1 MTPREIF
8 LNGCNEIA
16 ANFTDFKPT
25 QKGQKLT
32 KLASDKEILFEIYFG
47 SSMRN
52 YSGSVSILPQVA
64 IYCKRLKKLMQ
75 EELPYST
82 DLVFVSYLSYLT
94 PRRQF
99 RDWQLAGASLEPS
112 VQEISAAIKDY
123 ALGVFELFADKQKAV
138 EFMRRHGA
146 KFNKNLSAFDL
157 CPIYFVYYFGG
168 KDAAEAFFNIC
179 LSDCTYKG
187 RFYKLYEELANGA
200 EADFSRSSFW
210 SDTEAKFTFIK
221 GLRILNG

>member
-1 MTPREIF
+1 MSPREIF

-16 ANFTDFKPT
+16 ANFADFKPT

-32 KLASDKEILFEIYFG
+32 KLTSDKEILFEIYFS

-52 YSGSVSILPQVA
+52 YSGSVSILPQIA

-75 EELPYST
+75 EEPPCST
-82 DLVFVSYLSYLT
+82 DLIFVSYLSYLT

-99 RDWQLAGASLEPS
+99 RDWQLAGASFELS
-112 VQEISAAIKDY
+112 VREISAAIKDC
-123 ALGVFELFADKQKAV
+123 ALPIFELFEDKQKAV
-138 EFMRRHGA
+138 EFMMRHGA

-157 CPIYFVYYFGG
+157 RPIYFVYYFGG
-168 KDAAEAFFNIC
+168 RDAAEAFFNVC

-210 SDTEAKFTFIK
+210 GDTEAKFAFVK
-221 GLRILNG
+221 GLKILNG

>member
-1 MTPREIF
+1 MSPREIF
-8 LNGCNEIA
+8 LNGCAEIA
-16 ANFTDFKPT
+16 ANFMDFKPT

-32 KLASDKEILFEIYFG
+32 KLASNKDISFEIYFS

-75 EELPYST
+75 EELSYST
-82 DLVFVSYLSYLT
+82 DLVFVSYLGYLT
-94 PRRQF
+94 QF
-99 RDWQLAGASLEPS
+99 RDWQLAGASFEPS
-112 VQEISAAIKDY
+112 VSEISAAIKDC
-123 ALGVFELFADKQKAV
+123 ALPIFELFEDKRKAV
-138 EFMRRHGA
+138 EFMTQRGA

-168 KDAAEAFFNIC
+168 KDAAEAFFNVC
-179 LSDCTYKG
+179 LSECTYKG

-210 SDTEAKFTFIK
+210 SDTEAKFAFLK

>member
-16 ANFTDFKPT
+16 ANFTYFKPT

-75 EELPYST
+75 EELSYST
-82 DLVFVSYLSYLT
+82 DLVFVSYLGYLT
-94 PRRQF
+94 PRKQF
-99 RDWQLAGASLEPS
+99 RDWQLAGASFEPS
-112 VQEISAAIKDY
+112 VREISAAIKDY
-123 ALGVFELFADKQKAV
+123 ALSIFELFADKQKAM

-157 CPIYFVYYFGG
+157 RPIYFIYYFGG
-168 KDAAEAFFNIC
+168 KDA
-179 LSDCTYKG
+179 
-187 RFYKLYEELANGA
+187 A

-210 SDTEAKFTFIK
+210 SDTEAKFAFVK
-221 GLRILNG
+221 GLKILNG

>member
-1 MTPREIF
+1 MSPREIF
-8 LNGCNEIA
+8 LNGCAEIA
-16 ANFTDFKPT
+16 ANFMDFKPT

-32 KLASDKEILFEIYFG
+32 KLASNKDISFEIYFS

-75 EELPYST
+75 EELSYST
-82 DLVFVSYLSYLT
+82 DLVFVSYLGYLT
-94 PRRQF
+94 QF
-99 RDWQLAGASLEPS
+99 RDWQLAGASFEPS
-112 VQEISAAIKDY
+112 VSEISAAIKDC
-123 ALGVFELFADKQKAV
+123 ALPIFELFEDKRKAV
-138 EFMRRHGA
+138 EFMTQRGA

-168 KDAAEAFFNIC
+168 KDAAEAFFNVC

-200 EADFSRSSFW
+200 EADFGRSSFW
-210 SDTEAKFTFIK
+210 SDTEAKFAFVK

>member
-8 LNGCNEIA
+8 LNGCARIA
-16 ANFTDFKPT
+16 ANFSYFKPT
-25 QKGQKLT
+25 QKGQRLT
-32 KLASDKEILFEIYFG
+32 KIGGDKDISFEIYFS

-75 EELPYST
+75 EELSYST

-99 RDWQLAGASLEPS
+99 RDWQLAGASFEPS
-112 VQEISAAIKDY
+112 VREISAVIKDY
-123 ALGVFELFADKQKAV
+123 ALPIFELFEDKKKAV
-138 EFMRRHGA
+138 EFMMQRGA

-157 CPIYFVYYFGG
+157 RPIYFIFYFGG
-168 KDAAEAFFNIC
+168 RDAAEAFFNAC
-179 LSDCTYKG
+179 LSECTYKG

-200 EADFSRSSFW
+200 EADFSRSSFM
-210 SDTEAKFTFIK
+210 SDTEAKFAFLK
-221 GLRILNG
+221 GLKILNG

>member
-16 ANFTDFKPT
+16 ANFTYFKPT

-32 KLASDKEILFEIYFG
+32 KLASDKEISFEIYF
-47 SSMRN
+47 SSSVRN
-52 YSGSVSILPQVA
+52 YASSVSILPQIA

-75 EELPYST
+75 EELSYST
-82 DLVFVSYLSYLT
+82 DLVFVSYLGCLT
-94 PRRQF
+94 PRKQF
-99 RDWQLAGASLEPS
+99 SDWQLAGASFEPN
-112 VQEISAAIKDY
+112 VREISAAIKDC
-123 ALGVFELFADKQKAV
+123 ALPIFELFEDKQKAV

-157 CPIYFVYYFGG
+157 RPIYFIFYFGG
-168 KDAAEAFFNIC
+168 KDAAEAFFNVC
-179 LSDCTYKG
+179 LGDCTYKG

-200 EADFSRSSFW
+200 ETDFSRSSFW
-210 SDTEAKFTFIK
+210 SDTEAKFAFVK
-221 GLRILNG
+221 GLKILNG

>member
-1 MTPREIF
+1 MSPREIF
-8 LNGCNEIA
+8 LNACTEIA
-16 ANFTDFKPT
+16 ANFTNFKPT

-32 KLASDKEILFEIYFG
+32 KLASDKDISFEIYFS

-52 YSGSVSILPQVA
+52 YSGSVSILPQIA

-75 EELPYST
+75 EELPYSR

-99 RDWQLAGASLEPS
+99 RDWQLAGASFEPS
-112 VQEISAAIKDY
+112 VREISAAIKDC
-123 ALGVFELFADKQKAV
+123 ALPIFELFEDKQKAV
-138 EFMRRHGA
+138 ELMMQRGA

-157 CPIYFVYYFGG
+157 RPIYFVYYFGG
-168 KDAAEAFFNIC
+168 RDAAETFFNVC

-200 EADFSRSSFW
+200 EADFSRSLFW
-210 SDTEAKFTFIK
+210 SDAEAKFAFVK
-221 GLRILNG
+221 GLGILNG

>member
-8 LNGCNEIA
+8 LNGCNEIT

-32 KLASDKEILFEIYFG
+32 KLANDKEILFEIYFG

-52 YSGSVSILPQVA
+52 YSGSVSILPQIA

-75 EELPYST
+75 EELSYST
-82 DLVFVSYLSYLT
+82 DLVFVSHLGYLT
-94 PRRQF
+94 PRKQF
-99 RDWQLAGASLEPS
+99 RDWQLAGASFEPS
-112 VQEISAAIKDY
+112 VREISAAIKDY
-123 ALGVFELFADKQKAV
+123 ALPIFELFEDKQKAV
-138 EFMRRHGA
+138 EFMMQRGA

-157 CPIYFVYYFGG
+157 RPIYFIYYLGG
-168 KDAAEAFFNIC
+168 RDVAEAFFNVC
-179 LSDCTYKG
+179 LSECTYKG

-200 EADFSRSSFW
+200 EADFSKSLFVG
-210 SDTEAKFTFIK
+210 DTEEKFAFVK
-221 GLRILNG
+221 GLKILNG

>member
-1 MTPREIF
+1 MRSRQILRTSSPR
-8 LNGCNEIA
+8 
-16 ANFTDFKPT
+16 K
-25 QKGQKLT
+25 KGQKLT

-52 YSGSVSILPQVA
+52 YSGSVSILPQIA
-64 IYCKRLKKLMQ
+64 ICCKRLKKLMQ
-75 EELPYST
+75 EELPYSS

-99 RDWQLAGASLEPS
+99 RDWQLAGASFEPS

-123 ALGVFELFADKQKAV
+123 ALPIFELFKDKQKAV
-138 EFMRRHGA
+138 EFMTQRGA

-157 CPIYFVYYFGG
+157 RPIYFVYYFGG

-210 SDTEAKFTFIK
+210 SDTEAKFAFIK
-221 GLRILNG
+221 GLKILNG

>member
-8 LNGCNEIA
+8 LNGRTGIA
-16 ANFTDFKPT
+16 ANFAYFKPT

-32 KLASDKEILFEIYFG
+32 KLASNKEILFEIYFS

-75 EELPYST
+75 EELSYST
-82 DLVFVSYLSYLT
+82 DLVFVSHLSYLT

-99 RDWQLAGASLEPS
+99 RDWQLAGASFELS
-112 VQEISAAIKDY
+112 VREISAAIKDY
-123 ALGVFELFADKQKAV
+123 ALPIFELFEDKRKAV
-138 EFMRRHGA
+138 EFMTQCGA

-157 CPIYFVYYFGG
+157 RPIYFVYYFGG

-210 SDTEAKFTFIK
+210 RDTEAKFAFLK

>member
-8 LNGCNEIA
+8 LNDCAEIA
-16 ANFTDFKPT
+16 ANFTYFKPA

-32 KLASDKEILFEIYFG
+32 KLAGDKEISFEIYFS

-52 YSGSVSILPQVA
+52 YSGSVSILPQIE

-75 EELPYST
+75 EELLYST
-82 DLVFVSYLSYLT
+82 DLIFVSYLSYLT

-99 RDWQLAGASLEPS
+99 RDWQLAGASFEPS
-112 VQEISAAIKDY
+112 VQKISAAIKDC
-123 ALGVFELFADKQKAV
+123 ALPIFELFEDKQKTV
-138 EFMRRHGA
+138 EFMMRHVA

-157 CPIYFVYYFGG
+157 RPIYFIYYFGG
-168 KDAAEAFFNIC
+168 RDAAEAFFNIC

-210 SDTEAKFTFIK
+210 SDTEAKFAFVK
-221 GLRILNG
+221 GLKILNG